1 MGVFQRTA
9 VRRICLYRYREMLR
23 RTSRDEAPAKD
34 KTSHSESATG
44 VPPATWETETVG
56 ESGCWSKGGHSE
68 EPTLDSRRR
77 ISPLD

>member
-1 MGVFQRTA
+1 MGVFQRAA
-9 VRRICLYRYREMLR
+9 VRRTCLYGYREMLR

-34 KTSHSESATG
+34 KTSHSE
-44 VPPATWETETVG
+44 
-56 ESGCWSKGGHSE
+56 